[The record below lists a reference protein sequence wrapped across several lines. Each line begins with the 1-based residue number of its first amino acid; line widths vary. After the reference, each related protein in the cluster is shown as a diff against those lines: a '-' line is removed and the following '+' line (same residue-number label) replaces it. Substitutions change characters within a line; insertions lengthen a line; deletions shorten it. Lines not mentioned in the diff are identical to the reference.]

1 MNQKMTT
8 EKFPLMEKTLHS
20 LQEGKGVI
28 VLDDYNRENEADL
41 IFSAQNLT
49 QEQMALLIRECSGIV
64 CLCLPKQKVQ
74 SLGLSMMVEKNNSAY
89 QTPFTVTIE
98 AKDGVTTGV
107 SAKDRV
113 TTIKSAITS
122 NGKSKIVSPGHIF
135 PLCANDEGVLG
146 REGHTEASVDL
157 MKLAQLQPFAV
168 LCELTNEDGSMAKG
182 EQIEIFSKK
191 HSMPIITI
199 EEIIEYR
206 HYLEDGYSK

>member
-8 EKFPLMEKTLHS
+8 EKIPHMEKILQS

-41 IFSAQNLT
+41 IFSAQNIT

-74 SLGLSMMVEKNNSAY
+74 SLGLSMMVENNNSAY
-89 QTPFTVTIE
+89 QTPFTVSIE

-113 TTIKSAITS
+113 TTIKSAIAS
-122 NGKSKIVSPGHIF
+122 NGESKIVSPGHIF
-135 PLCANDEGVLG
+135 PLCANDKGVFG

-157 MKLAQLQPFAV
+157 MKLAQLQPYAV

-182 EQIEIFSKK
+182 KQIEIFAKK

-206 HYLEDGYSK
+206 LKKEKL